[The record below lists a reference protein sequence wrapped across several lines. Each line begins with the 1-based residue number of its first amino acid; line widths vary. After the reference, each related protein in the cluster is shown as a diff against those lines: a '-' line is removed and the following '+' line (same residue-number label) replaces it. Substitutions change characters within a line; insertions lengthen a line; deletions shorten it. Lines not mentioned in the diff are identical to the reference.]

1 MAKKEART
9 TALCGSGRVLLC
21 SVFLFSFFLI
31 LLLISYS
38 VILLFCFCVLFQVLD
53 WFYIGSA
60 SGALLSCFCF

>member
-31 LLLISYS
+31 LFL
-38 VILLFCFCVLFQVLD
+38 CVVP
-53 WFYIGSA
+53 S
-60 SGALLSCFCF
+60 S

>member
-31 LLLISYS
+31 LFLCVVKCCSKFLIGFTLGVLLARFLAVS
-38 VILLFCFCVLFQVLD
+38 VSDPRI
-53 WFYIGSA
+53 
-60 SGALLSCFCF
+60 